1 MKILSAAVEDYLKAI
16 HELQAGDPQLRVSTS
31 ALAERLGVASA
42 SVTGMLQKLDGAE
55 PRLVDYR
62 RYRGVTLT
70 EAGEKIAREVLRHH
84 RLIETYLMEALGFSW
99 DEVHQEAD
107 ELEHVISES
116 LEAKIAEFLG
126 HPETDPHGDPI
137 PDLDGELAPLEVVPL
152 IELQVGERGA
162 IRRVVDDPDL
172 LRYLDSVHL
181 GLDTTVEVTSR
192 GPYEEVVHVRVIGRD
207 GTQALSRRVAKQL
220 FVEKGRRSERVRKNE
235 G

>member
-16 HELQAGDPQLRVSTS
+16 HELQEGDPHSRVSTS

-42 SVTGMLQKLDGAE
+42 SVTGMLQKLDQLE
-55 PRLVDYR
+55 PQLVDYR

-84 RLIETYLMEALGFSW
+84 RLIETYLMEALGFRW

-137 PDLDGELAPLEVVPL
+137 PDLDGELAPTKAVPL
-152 IELQVGERGA
+152 SELGVGERGR
-162 IRRVVDDPDL
+162 IRRVVDEPEL
-172 LRYLDSVHL
+172 LRYLDSIEL
-181 GLDTTVEVTSR
+181 GLDTQVEVTSR
-192 GPYEEVVHVRVIGRD
+192 GPFEDVLNVRVVGHSEI
-207 GTQALSRRVAKQL
+207 QALSRKVAEQL
-220 FVEKGRRSERVRKNE
+220 FVEKERGSERSRQHAE
-235 G
+235 